1 MKVLVT
7 GAAGL
12 LGARLA
18 ELLVEAKHRVLGLD
32 VLDGQDPQALQ
43 EARLAGLRADPRF
56 AFRQADV
63 TDLVGLEREV
73 RAFRPDAL
81 VNLASRRDLQWAEE
95 DPSGCYRLQV
105 GGALAALRACRD
117 ENVPRVILV
126 SSSHVYGGSRV
137 YPFREDD
144 PCDRPLSNLGA
155 AQRAMELMA
164 SVHALRSPLSV
175 SVARVFS
182 LYGPRQSPRCLVPAL
197 CAAAERGEPMPLLG
211 DGTAGRD
218 LLHVDDAA
226 LGLLRLLERPAPFQ
240 VLNLGSGL
248 STTLGQVAEQVA
260 YRMNVRLRLGSR
272 PARPGEMPNTWADIE
287 RARAGLGFEPQVG
300 LEEGLRRTV
309 EWFRGR
315 PDAFRP

>member
-1 MKVLVT
+1 VKVLVT

-12 LGARLA
+12 LGARLV

-32 VLDGQDPQALQ
+32 VLDGQEPQALQ
-43 EARLAGLRADPRF
+43 EARLAEVRADRRF

-63 TDLVGLEREV
+63 TDQVGLQREV
-73 RAFRPDAL
+73 HAFRPDAL

-95 DPSGCYRLQV
+95 DPSGCLRLHV

-117 ENVPRVILV
+117 ENVPQLILA

-137 YPFREDD
+137 YPFLEED

-155 AQRAMELMA
+155 AQRAMELLA

-175 SVARVFS
+175 SVVRLFS

-197 CAAAERGEPMPLLG
+197 CAAAERGEALPLTG
-211 DGTAGRD
+211 EGTAGRD

-226 LGLLRLLERPAPFQ
+226 GGLLQLLDRPAPFQ
-240 VLNLGSGL
+240 LLNLASGL
-248 STTLGQVAEQVA
+248 STTLGQVAELVA

-272 PARPGEMPNTWADIE
+272 PARPGEMPNTWADIA
-287 RARAGLGFEPQVG
+287 RARATLGFAPQVS
-300 LEEGLRRTV
+300 LEEGVRRTV

-315 PDAFRP
+315 PGPFRL